1 MKLLSPEAEVTR
13 SLSNLLKG
21 RYTYVKEDDA
31 RVIDTNELL
40 ARKLEEQL
48 AKMKAAEETEAEADE
63 DGFTSGL
70 GAEHLG
76 ILIADE
82 VEVQDTQENF
92 EEPVMELP
100 NPEALLQE
108 AQAEIERMKQAA
120 EQEVMAERQRIL
132 EEAQVAGYEEGLRRA
147 EAEYKEKEQ
156 ALFEQAMQ
164 LEQEYQSLI
173 DELEPQFI
181 ETLTGVYEHIFSV
194 DLGRYHDVLVH
205 LIASTIRKTEGC
217 KEFVV
222 RVSGEDY
229 PYVSMQKKKLQGA
242 VNLPGSFVEVVE
254 DLALKKNDCMIET
267 GSGIYDCS
275 LGTELEELSVKL
287 KLLSYER
294 PE

>member
-1 MKLLSPEAEVTR
+1 M
-13 SLSNLLKG
+13 SNLLKG
-21 RYTYVKEDDA
+21 RYTYVKEDET
-31 RVIDTNELL
+31 RVIDTNELM
-40 ARKLEEQL
+40 AKKLEEHHARMQ
-48 AKMKAAEETEAEADE
+48 AAEESDAETDE

-76 ILIADE
+76 ILLEDQVEMQEATEDE
-82 VEVQDTQENF
+82 ESF
-92 EEPVMELP
+92 EEPVEEMPTPEELF
-100 NPEALLQE
+100 NE
-108 AQAEIERMKQAA
+108 AQEEITLMKQRAAQEIE
-120 EQEVMAERQRIL
+120 AERQRVL
-132 EEAQVAGYEEGLRRA
+132 EEAQAVGYEEGVRRA
-147 EAEYKEKEQ
+147 EAEYQAKEQ
-156 ALFEQAMQ
+156 ALYEQAAQ
-164 LEQEYQSLI
+164 LEAEYQALI

-181 ETLTGVYEHIFSV
+181 ATLTGVYEHIFNV

-222 RVSGEDY
+222 RVSCEDY
-229 PYVSMQKKKLQGA
+229 PYVSMQKKRLQGV

-254 DLALKKNDCMIET
+254 DLALRKNECMIET